1 MHNTQIMTGTGKQA
15 GRVREAIAWD
25 DHPIRSLLFAPGN
38 QPRKLAR
45 VGTFG
50 SDAVVLDLEDAVA
63 ANAKDDARRLVAGA
77 VGRLDPH
84 GVLAVR
90 VNAPGSSRLRADLEA
105 VVQPNLD
112 CVVLP
117 KVEDSEYP
125 RRVGGLLSELE
136 QSRGMV
142 PGQIRLVLT
151 LETARGVAGVEEVLS
166 FDPGGERLAAVM
178 FGSVDFVLE
187 MGVEPAPEEIELL
200 YPRSKL
206 VMAARAAGVP
216 RILDGP
222 WTRIDDLAGLDR
234 AVQRSRRLGFTGRGV
249 IHPRHVQ
256 PVQRGWWLLAEAE
269 ADLCQRIVSTFE
281 SSLADGVASIR
292 VGEEFVD
299 YPVYHRA
306 RRRLARHLSV
316 TRERTDAS

>member
-1 MHNTQIMTGTGKQA
+1 MHNTQIMTETRKRAGRA

-25 DHPIRSLLFAPGN
+25 DHPIRSLLFAPGSE
-38 QPRKLAR
+38 PRKLAR

-63 ANAKDDARRLVAGA
+63 ADAKDGARRLVAEATGH
-77 VGRLDPH
+77 LDPH

-90 VNAPGSSRLRADLEA
+90 VNAPGSSRMRVDLEA

-117 KVEDSEYP
+117 KVEDSDYP
-125 RRVGGLLSELE
+125 RRVDELLSGLE
-136 QSRGMV
+136 QSRGMAQ
-142 PGQIRLVLT
+142 GQIRLVLT

-166 FDPGGERLAAVM
+166 FDPGRDRLAAVM

-187 MGVEPAPEEIELL
+187 TGVEPAPDEIELL

-206 VMAARAAGVP
+206 VLAARAAGVP
-216 RILDGP
+216 HILDGP

-249 IHPRHVQ
+249 IHPCHVR
-256 PVQRGWWLLAEAE
+256 PVQ
-269 ADLCQRIVSTFE
+269 
-281 SSLADGVASIR
+281 
-292 VGEEFVD
+292 
-299 YPVYHRA
+299 
-306 RRRLARHLSV
+306 
-316 TRERTDAS
+316 

>member
-1 MHNTQIMTGTGKQA
+1 
-15 GRVREAIAWD
+15 
-25 DHPIRSLLFAPGN
+25 
-38 QPRKLAR
+38 
-45 VGTFG
+45 
-50 SDAVVLDLEDAVA
+50 
-63 ANAKDDARRLVAGA
+63 
-77 VGRLDPH
+77 
-84 GVLAVR
+84 
-90 VNAPGSSRLRADLEA
+90 
-105 VVQPNLD
+105 
-112 CVVLP
+112 
-117 KVEDSEYP
+117 
-125 RRVGGLLSELE
+125 
-136 QSRGMV
+136 MV